1 MIWRYSIAKLLD
13 APCGDRNWI
22 RSVNLPCEYVGVD
35 HEPEHVRRASD
46 DGTKVLLADIRHDP
60 LPEADAI
67 LSPTFGF

>member
-1 MIWRYSIAKLLD
+1 MNMSASIMS
-13 APCGDRNWI
+13 P
-22 RSVNLPCEYVGVD
+22 SM
-35 HEPEHVRRASD
+35 RRASD